1 MKHTS
6 MHFDGGFE
14 VGFTLRDVQAAQMV
28 LAPGTHTGG
37 PHNRHVGADQWLYVV
52 GGAGEAVVDGA
63 RQPLQAGSLLGSSA
77 AKRTRS
83 AAPVT
88 HRCARSTFTRRR
100 RMARTANRSMP
111 ANADARF
118 RGWRE
123 LTARRSRTKQ
133 DWRRLAHEDAHG
145 HRPDALEAAQASFE
159 VRAARGRV
167 GDVAYAAVVVVEQ
180 CFA

>member
-63 RQPLQAGSLLGSSA
+63 RQPLQAGSLL
-77 AKRTRS
+77 
-83 AAPVT
+83 VIE
-88 HRCARSTFTRRR
+88 
-100 RMARTANRSMP
+100 
-111 ANADARF
+111 
-118 RGWRE
+118 RGE
-123 LTARRSRTKQ
+123 
-133 DWRRLAHEDAHG
+133 AHEIRCTGDASL
-145 HRPDALEAAQASFE
+145 RTLNLYSPP
-159 VRAARGRV
+159 
-167 GDVAYAAVVVVEQ
+167 AYGADGEPLNAGKR
-180 CFA
+180 